1 MCGLCLRLCN
11 TLLTTTLLLRSV
23 LAICCYHSSR
33 SLINSEDE
41 IQHLD
46 TMVKVIEKRLHEQW
60 SRNIA
65 KAQHSATNS
74 SSTAAVADNS
84 NIPDRDTATT
94 TTVATTTA
102 ATVTPHGSNSLKPCS
117 STDNILAP
125 TTDNSHHS
133 DSYGAV

>member
-1 MCGLCLRLCN
+1 M
-11 TLLTTTLLLRSV
+11 
-23 LAICCYHSSR
+23 
-33 SLINSEDE
+33 NSEDE

-60 SRNIA
+60 SRNVA
-65 KAQHSATNS
+65 KAQQSTTNS
-74 SSTAAVADNS
+74 SSSSTAGVADISNS
-84 NIPDRDTATT
+84 PNRDTA

>member
-1 MCGLCLRLCN
+1 V
-11 TLLTTTLLLRSV
+11 TTTSLLFPV
-23 LAICCYHSSR
+23 LTHCISFN
-33 SLINSEDE
+33 INSEDE

-60 SRNIA
+60 SRNVA
-65 KAQHSATNS
+65 KAQHNTTNS
-74 SSTAAVADNS
+74 SSSSAAVADS
-84 NIPDRDTATT
+84 SSSPSRDAAT
-94 TTVATTTA
+94 TTTA
-102 ATVTPHGSNSLKPCS
+102 ATTAATVAPHGNNSLKPCS